1 MEPEGEHEVVEA
13 RRHRRPIK
21 PLGIAQG
28 FSAFILALF
37 LAVIAPPGHAQMGE
51 PYVLKNVEQRTITA
65 KNGDVYRVFVIKPQ
79 APAPES
85 GYPVLYA
92 LDGNAV
98 APLLS
103 TLSRSH
109 SGRSELSGFEP
120 GVVVAVGYPTDNL
133 LDMRRR
139 SRDYTPAKATPNS
152 GTYLKPE
159 DTGDA
164 ERFLDFVEQELK
176 PAIQAE
182 FKIDASRQSI
192 YGHSFGGLFVL
203 HALFTR
209 PGTFANYISASP
221 SIWWAE
227 RAILKTSAEFLSR
240 KPGLNN
246 VSVFLMV
253 GGLEQTVTPDQAAA
267 KDAKDIA
274 IRLHERRMVG
284 DAREMAERLTTLK
297 DRGLSVRFEEIP
309 NETHNSVTLLSAI
322 KAYRFAFQI
331 RKSVK

>member
-1 MEPEGEHEVVEA
+1 MEPEGEYEVVENRFQ
-13 RRHRRPIK
+13 RRTTG

-37 LAVIAPPGHAQMGE
+37 FIVVAPHSYAQSSDA
-51 PYVLKNVEQRTITA
+51 YVLKNVEQRTIPA
-65 KNGDVYRVFVIKPQ
+65 KNGDIYRVFIIKPQ

-92 LDGNAV
+92 LDGNSV
-98 APLLS
+98 AALFS

-109 SGRSELSGFEP
+109 SGRNELSGFEP
-120 GVVVAVGYPTDNL
+120 GLVVAVGYPTDNL

-164 ERFLDFVEQELK
+164 ERFLDFIEQELK

-182 FKIDASRQSI
+182 FKTNPSRQSI

-203 HALFTR
+203 HALLTR

-221 SIWWAE
+221 SIWWAD

-240 KPGLNN
+240 KPALNS

-253 GGLEQTVTPDQAAA
+253 GGLEQTVTPDQASA

-274 IRLHERRMVG
+274 IRLQERRMVG
-284 DAREMAERLTTLK
+284 DAREMAERLASLK
-297 DRGLSVRFEEIP
+297 ERGLSVRFEEIP

-331 RKSVK
+331 RKPVK